1 MAVKSGFFNS
11 TETTGTDGSKTY
23 DREYYAVDFANY
35 LTKVVGNGV
44 FATPSNNLQIVAGT
58 GLNVVVKEGEGRIDG
73 YWVKNDSDYTVT
85 IDTPDVILDRIDR
98 IVMQLNHDDREIS
111 IVYKKG
117 TLATNPVA
125 PALVRTEQIKE
136 YSLARIYVGKNV
148 TSIAQSAITD
158 TRPLEDECGLIATMG
173 VMESNN
179 YFTQMQSFVD
189 NFIATKSSEYE
200 TWEDAQQ
207 AAFTTWFNNI
217 KETVTVTS
225 LYREYQSV
233 YRSNTENQQ
242 VITIPTSI
250 NYDNSGLDVLNVFIN
265 GMRLLKDVEYTIS
278 SDGTSITLTRPLDVA
293 NQDVEFVNKKSVSG
307 TVAESV
313 VTQVEKLQSEVD
325 DLATC
330 TYVATGTNDN
340 IKLSNIVKAFL
351 NGTGDYSSVA
361 DNASMKINVA
371 GVMKT
376 DTLIEDQM
384 QFDFH
389 STAYSNR
396 RVIIDFGNATIPVLP
411 TSETG
416 INILAIIG
424 ANSNVTIE
432 NAIIKIGNFNATTI
446 YGIHGGVAKNCKIII
461 NNQTATSVYG
471 MWDGEEISNSRI
483 EITST
488 ATTVNG
494 VYSTGRV
501 VNNEIYHLSSTV
513 GNSIVAGYAKILIGN
528 IVNRTIST
536 NPGVEIVNIGNL
548 GVSYSGGE

>member
-11 TETTGTDGSKTY
+11 TETTGSDGSKTY

-35 LTKVVGNGV
+35 LTKVVSNGV

-73 YWVKNDSDYTVT
+73 YWVKNDSDYTITV
-85 IDTPDVILDRIDR
+85 DNPDVILDRIDR
-98 IVMQLNHDDREIS
+98 IVMQLNHDDRKIS

-125 PALVRTEQIKE
+125 PVLVRTEQIKE

-148 TSIAQSAITD
+148 TSIVQSSITD

-173 VMESNN
+173 AMESNN
-179 YFTQMQSFVD
+179 YFVQMQSFVD
-189 NFIATKSSEYE
+189 NFMATKSSEYE

-217 KETVTVTS
+217 KETVKATS
-225 LYREYQSV
+225 LYREYQAV
-233 YRSNTENQQ
+233 YSSNTKNQQ

-265 GMRLLKDVEYTIS
+265 GMRLLKNVEYTINS
-278 SDGTSITLTRPLDVA
+278 NGTSITLTRPLDVA

-313 VTQVEKLQSEVD
+313 VTQVEKLQGEVD
-325 DLATC
+325 ALATC
-330 TYVATGTNDN
+330 SYIATGTNDN

-351 NGTGDYSSVA
+351 NGTGDYSSVS
-361 DNASMKINVA
+361 DNASMKINVTGSLKA
-371 GVMKT
+371 
-376 DTLIEDQM
+376 DTLIDSQM

-389 STAYSNR
+389 STATSNR
-396 RVIIDFGNATIPVLP
+396 KIIIDFGNATIPVLARAE
-411 TSETG
+411 TS

-424 ANSNVTIE
+424 ANDNVTIE
-432 NAIIKIGNFNATTI
+432 NANIGIDNYNATTI
-446 YGIHGGVAKNCKIII
+446 YAFHGGVAKNCKITI
-461 NNQTATSVYG
+461 NNSTATSVYG
-471 MWDGEEISNSRI
+471 MWNGKEISNSDI
-483 EITST
+483 QIVST
-488 ATTVNG
+488 ATTVRG
-494 VYSTGRV
+494 VTGTDRVTFNNIYHIGSTG
-501 VNNEIYHLSSTV
+501 
-513 GNSIVAGYAKILIGN
+513 GNSIVASSGNILIGN
-528 IVNRTIST
+528 IVSRPISKSSLDT
-536 NPGVEIVNIGNL
+536 VVDLGNL
-548 GVSYSGGE
+548 EIPA